1 MKNDCFIKNIC
12 SYCKNLEQCNKDNIE
27 NTRDEY
33 YAVEIWRCNNYKKN
47 GGDNYEPDTIR
58 IL

>member
-33 YAVEIWRCNNYKKN
+33 YAVEIWRCNNYKKKRR
-47 GGDNYEPDTIR
+47 G
-58 IL
+58 